1 MMDRTLFDP
10 IIGHSRLKEQFARLI
25 DEDRIPHAMIFAG
38 PAGIGKTLMAI
49 AVASALVGRRVFPD
63 LASREGEAVAGDK
76 DDAFY
81 LAPMGAMLKVDQFRQ
96 LQGEL
101 ALQGEAGRRRVCII
115 DHVETMNTEFANRM
129 LKILE
134 EPPSGV
140 CFILITDQP
149 DLLLPTIIS
158 RCARFTFDPVG
169 DDEMRQ
175 GLRRLRGDG
184 GNWDEAILWGGGI
197 VRTVLS
203 YLDGQ
208 GTDKAHFALDFLTTT
223 AKHACPYAKWLA
235 LSAALTDRETT
246 EILGW
251 ISLFLRDMAVLRSDA
266 GRDYIRLK
274 GYIHEMTELLPYW
287 TDDAVFGLSRV
298 LDEGLEAVSRHVN
311 VRLVW
316 DYVCLQAIRLR
327 GGIQ

>member
-1 MMDRTLFDP
+1 MDRTLFDP
-10 IIGHSRLKEQFARLI
+10 IIGHSRLKKQFARLI

-38 PAGIGKTLMAI
+38 PAGIGKTMMAI

-63 LASREGEAVAGDK
+63 LDSREGEAVAGDK

-96 LQGEL
+96 LQGKL
-101 ALQGEAGRRRVCII
+101 ALQGEAGHRRVCII

-134 EPPSGV
+134 EPPTGV

-175 GLRRLRGDG
+175 GLRRLKGKS
-184 GNWDEAILWGGGI
+184 GNWEEAILWGGGI
-197 VRTVLS
+197 VRTVLY
-203 YLDGQ
+203 YLDGK
-208 GTDKAHFALDFLTTT
+208 GTDKAHFALDFLTIM

-235 LSAALTDRETT
+235 LSAALTDAETT

-251 ISLFLRDMAVLRSDA
+251 ISLFLRDMAVLRSGA

-287 TDDAVFGLSRV
+287 TDDAIFGLSQI

-316 DYVCLQAIRLR
+316 DYVCIRAIRLR
-327 GGIQ
+327 GGF

>member
-101 ALQGEAGRRRVCII
+101 ALQGETGRRRVCII

-251 ISLFLRDMAVLRSDA
+251 ISLFLRDMAVLRSGA

-298 LDEGLEAVSRHVN
+298 LDEGLEAVSHHVN

>member
-1 MMDRTLFDP
+1 MMDRTLFDS

-235 LSAALTDRETT
+235 LSAALTDKETT

-251 ISLFLRDMAVLRSDA
+251 ISLFLRDMAVLRSGA

-287 TDDAVFGLSRV
+287 TDDAVFGLSQV

-316 DYVCLQAIRLR
+316 DYVCIRAIRLR
-327 GGIQ
+327 GGF

>member
-101 ALQGEAGRRRVCII
+101 ALQGETGRRRVCII

-251 ISLFLRDMAVLRSDA
+251 ISLFLRDMAVLRSGA
-266 GRDYIRLK
+266 GRDYRRLK

>member
-10 IIGHSRLKEQFARLI
+10 IIGHSRVKEQFARLI
-25 DEDRIPHAMIFAG
+25 DEDRIPHDMIFAG

-101 ALQGEAGRRRVCII
+101 ALQGETGRRRVCII

-251 ISLFLRDMAVLRSDA
+251 ISLFLRDMAVLRSGA

>member
-25 DEDRIPHAMIFAG
+25 DEDRIPHAMLFAG

-101 ALQGEAGRRRVCII
+101 ALQGETGRRRVCII

-251 ISLFLRDMAVLRSDA
+251 ISLFLRDMAVLRSGA

>member
-25 DEDRIPHAMIFAG
+25 DEDRISHAMIFAG

-251 ISLFLRDMAVLRSDA
+251 ISLFLRDMAVLRSGA

>member
-25 DEDRIPHAMIFAG
+25 DEDRIPHAVIFAG

-101 ALQGEAGRRRVCII
+101 ALQGEAGHRRVCII

-251 ISLFLRDMAVLRSDA
+251 ISLFLRDMAVLRSGA
-266 GRDYIRLK
+266 GLDYIRLK

>member
-175 GLRRLRGDG
+175 GLRRLLGDD

-235 LSAALTDRETT
+235 LSAALTDKETT

-251 ISLFLRDMAVLRSDA
+251 ISLFLRDMAVLRSGA

>member
-203 YLDGQ
+203 YLDGK

-251 ISLFLRDMAVLRSDA
+251 ISLFLRDMAVLRSGA

>member
-251 ISLFLRDMAVLRSDA
+251 ISLFLRDMAVLRSGV

>member
-208 GTDKAHFALDFLTTT
+208 GTDKAHFALDFLTIT

-251 ISLFLRDMAVLRSDA
+251 ISLFLRDMAVLRSGA

>member
-1 MMDRTLFDP
+1 MDRTLFDP

-149 DLLLPTIIS
+149 DLLLSTIIS

-235 LSAALTDRETT
+235 LSAALTDKETT

-251 ISLFLRDMAVLRSDA
+251 ISLFLRDMAVLRSGA

>member
-175 GLRRLRGDG
+175 GLRRLLGDG

-235 LSAALTDRETT
+235 LSAALTDKETT

-251 ISLFLRDMAVLRSDA
+251 ISLFLRDMAVLRSGA

>member
-1 MMDRTLFDP
+1 MMDRTLFEP

-251 ISLFLRDMAVLRSDA
+251 ISLFLRDMAVLRSGA

>member
-203 YLDGQ
+203 YLDGK
-208 GTDKAHFALDFLTTT
+208 GTDKAHFALDFLTIM

-235 LSAALTDRETT
+235 LSAALTDKETT

-251 ISLFLRDMAVLRSDA
+251 ISLFLRDMAVLRSGA

>member
-101 ALQGEAGRRRVCII
+101 ALQGETGRRRVCII

-175 GLRRLRGDG
+175 GLRRLRGNG

-251 ISLFLRDMAVLRSDA
+251 ISLFLRDMAVLRSGA

>member
-76 DDAFY
+76 NDAFY

-235 LSAALTDRETT
+235 LSAALTDKETT

-251 ISLFLRDMAVLRSDA
+251 ISLFLRDMAVLRSGA

>member
-101 ALQGEAGRRRVCII
+101 ALQGETGRRRVCII

-208 GTDKAHFALDFLTTT
+208 GTDKAHFALDFLTIT
-223 AKHACPYAKWLA
+223 AKHASPYAKWLA
-235 LSAALTDRETT
+235 VSAALTDRETT

-251 ISLFLRDMAVLRSDA
+251 ISLFLRDMAVLRSGA

>member
-1 MMDRTLFDP
+1 MMDRTLFDS

-101 ALQGEAGRRRVCII
+101 ALQGETGRRRVCII

-184 GNWDEAILWGGGI
+184 RNWDEAILWGGGI

-251 ISLFLRDMAVLRSDA
+251 ISLFLRDMAVLRSGA

>member
-101 ALQGEAGRRRVCII
+101 ALQGETGRRRVCII

-169 DDEMRQ
+169 ARDCGACGATAGIGTKPSSGVAASS
-175 GLRRLRGDG
+175 GLYCPISTARGR
-184 GNWDEAILWGGGI
+184 IRPI
-197 VRTVLS
+197 S
-203 YLDGQ
+203 
-208 GTDKAHFALDFLTTT
+208 
-223 AKHACPYAKWLA
+223 P
-235 LSAALTDRETT
+235 
-246 EILGW
+246 W
-251 ISLFLRDMAVLRSDA
+251 IF
-266 GRDYIRLK
+266 
-274 GYIHEMTELLPYW
+274 
-287 TDDAVFGLSRV
+287 
-298 LDEGLEAVSRHVN
+298 
-311 VRLVW
+311 
-316 DYVCLQAIRLR
+316 
-327 GGIQ
+327 

>member
-101 ALQGEAGRRRVCII
+101 ALQGEVGHRRVCII

-235 LSAALTDRETT
+235 LSAALTDKETT

-251 ISLFLRDMAVLRSDA
+251 ISLFLRDMAVLRSGA
-266 GRDYIRLK
+266 GRNYIRLK

>member
-1 MMDRTLFDP
+1 MMDRTLFDS

-235 LSAALTDRETT
+235 LSAALTDKETT

-251 ISLFLRDMAVLRSDA
+251 ISLFLRDMAVLRSGA

>member
-101 ALQGEAGRRRVCII
+101 ALQGEAGRRRICII

-251 ISLFLRDMAVLRSDA
+251 ISLFLRDMAVLRSGA